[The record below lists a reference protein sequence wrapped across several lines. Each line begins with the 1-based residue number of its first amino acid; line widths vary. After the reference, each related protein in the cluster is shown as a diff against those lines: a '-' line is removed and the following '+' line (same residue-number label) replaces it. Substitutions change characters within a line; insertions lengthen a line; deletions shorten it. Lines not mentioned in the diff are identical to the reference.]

1 MAQMYKKNF
10 RIQSDVLYEIALLY
24 DQIQKK
30 DSVLYYMRKSITYN
44 PDIVSTDETSLA
56 IADIYRKAG
65 KTDSAL
71 VYIDK
76 CIRSENIFSKTSAYR
91 YLSEISESQ
100 HNPTKALE
108 YYKGLFYA
116 EGFYFDSLKCRRS
129 Y

>member
-1 MAQMYKKNF
+1 MAQMYKKP

-91 YLSEISESQ
+91 YLSEISEFNTIPPKHS
-100 HNPTKALE
+100 NIIRFTL
-108 YYKGLFYA
+108 
-116 EGFYFDSLKCRRS
+116 R
-129 Y
+129 